1 MTVDWKPGGYSTLSP
16 YLVVEGA
23 ERVIDFL
30 TEVFRATEL
39 RRYDMPDG
47 SIMHAEVRIDDTVV
61 MIGEAGGDWQPR
73 PAFLHVYVEE
83 VDAVY
88 AQALAAGGR
97 SVEEPHQ
104 REGDPDRRGGV
115 RGPGGNTWWIATQL
129 EKTYDHSET

>member
-1 MTVDWKPGGYSTLSP
+1 MTWKPDGYSTVSP

-23 ERVIDFL
+23 ERVMTFM
-30 TEVFRATEL
+30 EAAFQAVEL

-47 SIMHAEVRIDDTVV
+47 SIMHAEMRIDDTVV

-73 PAFLHVYVEE
+73 PAFLHVYVDD

-88 AQALAAGGR
+88 RRALAAGAE
-97 SVEEPHQ
+97 SVEEPHR

-115 RGPGGNTWWIATQL
+115 RGPGGNTWWIATNL
-129 EKTYDHSET
+129 ED